1 MKLHQTIINLL
12 KYTITKSKTSF
23 CKPDLPAQSSLLK
36 SSHINQ
42 NSKSFYLDVGLA
54 TVNPSS

>member
-1 MKLHQTIINLL
+1 MKFTSNYYKSI
-12 KYTITKSKTSF
+12 KITKSKTSF

-36 SSHINQ
+36 SSRINQ
-42 NSKSFYLDVGLA
+42 NSKSFYLEVGLA